1 MDNEDNK
8 KNRKKIIFVL
18 VLLLLL
24 LFCVKMCVDT
34 QNKHS
39 LTIIINDKDV
49 NHKSINIYAGN
60 EYKLEEP
67 ERAGYKFD
75 GWTLESESS
84 KINKNIFTMGEENT
98 EIKAEWKPITYSV
111 EFDSNLPDV
120 SVEKTEYTI
129 ETDTFELPVLDNKNG
144 YGFEGWYDN
153 NEYKG
158 ESYTKIDE
166 GSHGDKK
173 LYAKW
178 QLINYQITYK
188 LNGGTFEYNNDTYTI
203 ETERFKINNPTK
215 KGYIFLGWTSDKNK
229 YPNKNVWIE
238 KGSTGNKTYTA
249 NWSPTEYSIYYNLD
263 GGTVSNSNRTNY
275 TIETSTF
282 KINNPT
288 KKHYNFIGW
297 TEETSKKPIKDISIK
312 QGSTGDKNYKANW
325 EPVQYIITYNLNG
338 GKLQKNDIKEFN
350 IETKTFNLPT
360 PQKDGYEFV
369 GWYDNQE
376 LTGENISKI
385 EKGTTGNKTYYAKW
399 STIEYS
405 INYELYEGT
414 QSEAAPTLYT
424 IESDN
429 INLEIPQKEGY
440 NFKGWYTTQDYTG
453 NASNTISKGTTGNK
467 TYYAKWEKI
476 KNYQG
481 YNIYDVLAEQAEL
494 DNAQSLFVTNAKGIQ
509 FGDTSNITNGYG
521 VYTYAGSINNQF
533 PIHYYRGN
541 VDNNNVMFGGICWK
555 AVRTTETGGTKLV
568 YNGTPVNGKCTSTGA
583 STQLKNTKY
592 NTTSLYTGSG
602 GYSYGTNYALSSKK
616 YTSIATGT
624 IFANSFEYIN
634 GEYILKDKYVSDEN
648 FQSNVFDVLKN
659 HHYTCLKTIDSPCDK
674 IYYIYFVRES
684 GQNIYYITLTNGE
697 GVENAIFNSITNS
710 SNTKKSTVRTFVDNW
725 YKSNLLTYADS
736 FEDTIW
742 CNDRTIGDL
751 EGWSP
756 NGSLE
761 DGLHYASYIRNVVDH
776 KPSLTCVNKADSF
789 TQSPETGNGSLEYP
803 VGMLTIDETTLSGYV
818 WFNSQSSSYL
828 NNGKIWW
835 TMSPGMIAAVNNYI
849 FVDYSMSDHVA
860 SNFGTSGVR
869 PAISLKYGKEIKS
882 GSGTMND
889 PFVIE

>member
-1 MDNEDNK
+1 MGDEDNK

-24 LFCVKMCVDT
+24 LLCVKMCVDT

-39 LTIIINDKDV
+39 LTIITNIGEKDK
-49 NHKSINIYAGN
+49 KSIHIISGDK
-60 EYKLEEP
+60 YKLEEP
-67 ERAGYKFD
+67 KREGYSFD
-75 GWTLESESS
+75 GWSIESGSS
-84 KINKNIFTMGEENT
+84 KIEDNIFIMGTENA
-98 EIKAEWKPITYSV
+98 EIIAEWKPV
-111 EFDSNLPDV
+111 EYKIKFISNNSSINL
-120 SVEKTEYTI
+120 EEQLYTI
-129 ETDTFELPVLDNKNG
+129 ETEAFKLPVPSNSKG
-144 YGFEGWYDN
+144 YTLEGWYDN
-153 NEYKG
+153 EDFTGKKYIEIEKG
-158 ESYTKIDE
+158 NT
-166 GSHGDKK
+166 GDLK

-178 QLINYQITYK
+178 SLENY
-188 LNGGTFEYNNDTYTI
+188 
-203 ETERFKINNPTK
+203 
-215 KGYIFLGWTSDKNK
+215 S
-229 YPNKNVWIE
+229 
-238 KGSTGNKTYTA
+238 
-249 NWSPTEYSIYYNLD
+249 
-263 GGTVSNSNRTNY
+263 
-275 TIETSTF
+275 
-282 KINNPT
+282 
-288 KKHYNFIGW
+288 
-297 TEETSKKPIKDISIK
+297 
-312 QGSTGDKNYKANW
+312 
-325 EPVQYIITYNLNG
+325 ITYNLNG
-338 GKLQKNDIKEFN
+338 GEAISNLQSYNV
-350 IETKTFNLPT
+350 ETNSFKINNPT
-360 PQKDGYEFV
+360 RKGYLFL
-369 GWYDNQE
+369 GW
-376 LTGENISKI
+376 TGEQNQYPNKNIWI
-385 EKGTTGNKTYYAKW
+385 EKGTTGDKTYSANWETIEYNIYYNLNGGKVESNVKTYNIETNNIQLKQPTKENYIFLGWVEEGKTKVQKDVVIKKGTTGDKVYTATWEPEKYSISYETNGGILTKQVIKQYNIETKDFNLPIPHKNGYNFEGWYENLDLTGTKIEKISKGTTGQKKYYAKW

-414 QSEAAPTLYT
+414 QSEEAPTLYT

-481 YNIYDVLAEQAEL
+481 YNIYDVLADQAEL

-592 NTTSLYTGSG
+592 NTTALYTGSG

-684 GQNIYYITLTNGE
+684 GQNLYYITLTNGE

-761 DGLHYASYIRNVVDH
+761 EGLHYASYIRNAVDH
-776 KPSLTCVNKADSF
+776 KPSLACVNKADSF